1 MRMNQ
6 EVLRHT
12 RQVLAHSLRLLPER
26 AGSTKAPQVAAS
38 SLEAASR
45 PLLLAEKVPA
55 LPAEPPLGPVAIV
68 ALPDEGGG
76 PAPGTG
82 IGGRIARHPAE
93 LARDRRLR
101 RIDELALLLEGEP
114 LHLMEYDIQ
123 HPVPVSSMSMCGNI
137 HLRAGAGH
145 YCVNGGLTE
154 TSIIRR
160 RMRSGCLHNTAC
172 LWRQGHWSYRQ
183 TLRSCT

>member
-1 MRMNQ
+1 M
-6 EVLRHT
+6 T
-12 RQVLAHSLRLLPER
+12 TYKSD
-26 AGSTKAPQVAAS
+26 
-38 SLEAASR
+38 
-45 PLLLAEKVPA
+45 VPA
-55 LPAEPPLGPVAIV
+55 LPAEPPLGPVAAV
-68 ALPDEGGG
+68 ALPDEGRGG

-93 LARDRRLR
+93 LPRDRHLR

-123 HPVPVSSMSMCGNI
+123 HPVPVSSMSMFGDI

-154 TSIIRR
+154 TGEMITPTDVAIPAIACSISSAIPTANTLPVYTF
-160 RMRSGCLHNTAC
+160 CL
-172 LWRQGHWSYRQ
+172 Q
-183 TLRSCT
+183 